1 MKKSVLG
8 VNIDDITVDE
18 AVKTVE
24 DWLEKS
30 EKHYIVT
37 TNPEF
42 LLIAQTDPKFK
53 RILNNADL
61 AVPDGNGLKIGT
73 DIVCNTPGIDL
84 MEELCKMAAEKGATV
99 GFLGSKVGVAEL
111 TAERLKKKYPKLKV
125 TFASDGSR
133 LLAPSLPKT
142 DLLFVALGAPKQ
154 EFWIAENLDKIPV
167 KVAMGVGGSFDF
179 ISGKVPRAP
188 KWLRDLRLEW
198 LFRLIIQP
206 WRIKRQIRLIKYLYL
221 VMVH

>member
-24 DWLEKS
+24 GWLEKS

-42 LLIAQTDPKFK
+42 LLIAQTDSKFK

-84 MEELCKMAAEKGATV
+84 TEELCKMAAEKGATV
-99 GFLGSKVGVAEL
+99 GFLGAEGRVVEL

-125 TFASDGSR
+125 SYISEE
-133 LLAPSLPKT
+133 PIEIPKT
-142 DLLFVALGAPKQ
+142 DVLFVALGAPKQ